1 MLTSESQTEEQEKRH
16 RLNLTLGEFKMNLIQ
31 DPWIPVVFVDGTN
44 RDVGIREALGRAN
57 QVRAVAIEPAFV
69 GVAVIRLLL
78 AVVLDAFGPAVDE
91 DDFVK
96 RWQTG
101 CFDEQ
106 ELDKYLEGVRDRFN
120 LFDESA
126 PFAQVAGLR
135 TPRGESKP
143 VSLLIATIATGNNV
157 PLFSVR
163 TDAEPPKL
171 TSAEAAR
178 WLVASHCYDTA
189 GIKPG
194 AEGDPK
200 MKNGKVTAG
209 VAPLGQFGAVVALG
223 RSLFE
228 TLVLNSVIE
237 RRGPAVIGKPSWRK
251 LPVGPQWSEET
262 PPGLLDW
269 LTLQARRVRLV
280 PDDERGPDGETTVS
294 RVVLTSGDKPNRIPE
309 FEPHATWRAVKNPKP
324 DDPPFRPVRHRSD
337 WTAWQ
342 GLAALLATADDG
354 GSSGF
359 STSPVL
365 RQIGALAAYGDL
377 ADDYPLEVMIA
388 GVEYGNMQAV
398 VENTIDDRIP
408 LSVVALRGDAGLR
421 QFLLD
426 VVASH
431 EGLANALND
440 LDRDLRDIHS
450 AEPIPWDKGQRIGA
464 VFTHRIDPTVRRML
478 GGLQA
483 EPERLDDAIA
493 MWAKFARL
501 TALDMGNE
509 RLSAVPTSAYRGA
522 RTSDGAS
529 AQIAEAPIVMAERFF
544 RSRVNRALKE
554 FQGADSELTSEPKE
568 TVG

>member
-1 MLTSESQTEEQEKRH
+1 M
-16 RLNLTLGEFKMNLIQ
+16 
-31 DPWIPVVFVDGTN
+31 VFVDGTN
-44 RDVGIREALGRAN
+44 RDVGLREVLTRAHE
-57 QVRAVAIEPAFV
+57 VRAVAIEPGFV
-69 GVAVIRLLL
+69 NVAVFRLLL
-78 AVVLDAFGPAVDE
+78 AVVLDAFGPPVDE

-96 RWQTG
+96 RWQAG
-101 CFDEQ
+101 QFDER
-106 ELDKYLEGVRDRFN
+106 ELDRYLDDVRDRFN

-126 PFAQVAGLR
+126 PFAQTAGLS
-135 TPRGESKP
+135 TPKGESKP

-157 PLFSVR
+157 PLFGVR
-163 TDAEPPKL
+163 TDAEPPRL
-171 TSAEAAR
+171 SAAEAAR

-223 RSLFE
+223 RTLFE
-228 TLVLNSVIE
+228 SLVLNSVIE
-237 RRGPAVIGKPSWRK
+237 RRGRGAIGTPAWRK

-262 PPGLLDW
+262 PSGLLDW
-269 LTLQARRVRLV
+269 LTFQARRVRFV
-280 PDDERGPDGETTVS
+280 RDEESDSNGEGAVS
-294 RVVLTSGDKPNRIPE
+294 RVVLTAGDKPTRIPE
-309 FEPHATWRAVKNPKP
+309 FEPHATWRAVRNPKP

-342 GLAALLATADDG
+342 GLAALLAIADDG
-354 GSSGF
+354 SNSGLT
-359 STSPVL
+359 SSPVL

-398 VENTIDDRIP
+398 VENTIEDRIP
-408 LSVVALRGDAGLR
+408 LSVVALRGDAALR

-426 VVASH
+426 VVVSH

-450 AEPIPWDKGQRIGA
+450 AEPIPWDKGQRLGA

-483 EPERLDDAIA
+483 EPEKLDDAIA
-493 MWAKFARL
+493 MWARFARR
-501 TALDMGNE
+501 TALDMGSE

-522 RTSDGAS
+522 RTTDGAS
-529 AQIAEAPIVMAERFF
+529 TQTAEAPIVMAERFF

-554 FQGADSELTSEPKE
+554 FQGADSELMSEPKE
-568 TVG
+568 RVR